1 MKYYPINENLARR
14 AKEMTSFDDYRPG
27 TATIR
32 YQRMVDEAAA
42 IAERQKKETDPMYHE
57 KIDSLLDT
65 YARRLA
71 ENLNKQHSIHTRC
84 PSIMVAGGSNFP
96 VAKKQK
102 QNAAMDK
109 AMEEYAEINGILAK
123 IKAVG
128 KGGIS
133 ADDPHALEKLRKKL
147 ANLEAMQVTMKAVNA
162 YYRKHGTLD
171 GCEDISPAVREK
183 LDEAMANPWR
193 TDPKPFPSY
202 SLSNNNATIR
212 NTRARIAELEKR
224 QAEPAP
230 EGWTFDGGEVVINT
244 EINRLQIIFDERP
257 DYGLKE
263 ELKRYGF
270 RWAPSQN
277 AWQRQLTENA
287 INAAKHITEEVQ

>member
-1 MKYYPINENLARR
+1 MKYYPINEELARR
-14 AKEMTSFDDYRPG
+14 AKEMTSFDDYRHG

-32 YQRMVDEAAA
+32 YQRMVDEAAT
-42 IAERQKKETDPMYHE
+42 IAERQKKITDPMYHE

-65 YARRLA
+65 YAKRLA
-71 ENLNKQHSIHTRC
+71 ENLNKQNSISTRC

-109 AMEEYAEINGILAK
+109 AMEEYAEINGILSK
-123 IKAVG
+123 IKSVG

-133 ADDPHALEKLRKKL
+133 ADDPQALEKLRKKL
-147 ANLEAMQVTMKAVNA
+147 ANLEALQDTMKQVNA
-162 YYRKHGTLD
+162 YYRKHKTID
-171 GCEDISPAVREK
+171 GCPVLTAAQIAEIKVSMDRSWCSE
-183 LDEAMANPWR
+183 
-193 TDPKPFPSY
+193 PKPFESFH
-202 SLSNNNATIR
+202 LSNNNANIR
-212 NTRARIAELEKR
+212 RLKERIAELEKR

-244 EINRLQIIFDERP
+244 ELNRVQIVFDERP

-263 ELKRYGF
+263 ELKRYSF
-270 RWAPSQN
+270 RWAPSQS
-277 AWQRQLTENA
+277 AWQSQLTENA
-287 INAAKHITEEVQ
+287 VNAAKKITGEG

>member
-1 MKYYPINENLARR
+1 MKYYPINEELARR
-14 AKEMTSFDDYRPG
+14 AKEMVSFDDYRHG

-32 YQRMVDEAAA
+32 YQRMVDEATA
-42 IAERQKKETDPMYHE
+42 IAERQKKITDPMYHE

-65 YARRLA
+65 YAKRLA
-71 ENLNKQHSIHTRC
+71 DNLNKQNSISARC

-102 QNAAMDK
+102 QNAAMDS
-109 AMEEYAEINGILAK
+109 AMEEYAEINGILSK

-133 ADDPHALEKLRKKL
+133 ADDPLALEKLRKKL
-147 ANLEAMQVTMKAVNA
+147 AQLEQTQVVMKAVNA

-202 SLSNNNATIR
+202 TLSNNNAIIR
-212 NTRARIAELEKR
+212 NTRARIEELEKR

-230 EGWTFDGGEVVINT
+230 KGWTFDGGEVVINT
-244 EINRLQIIFDERP
+244 EINRLQIVFDERP

-287 INAAKHITEEVQ
+287 INAAKHIAGEG

>member
-1 MKYYPINENLARR
+1 MKYYPINEDQARR
-14 AKEMTSFDDYRPG
+14 AKEMTSHFDYIPG
-27 TATIR
+27 SATAG
-32 YQRMVDEAAA
+32 YQRMVDEAAE
-42 IAERQKKETDPMYHE
+42 IAERQKKETDPIFHE
-57 KIDSLLDT
+57 KIDSLLDA

-71 ENLNKQHSIHTRC
+71 DNLNKQNSISTRC
-84 PSIMVAGGSNFP
+84 PSILVSGGSNFP
-96 VAKKQK
+96 VEKKRK

-109 AMEEYAEINGILAK
+109 AMEEYAEIQGILSK
-123 IKAVG
+123 IKSVG

-133 ADDPHALEKLRKKL
+133 ADDPQAVEKLRAKL
-147 ANLEAMQVTMKAVNA
+147 KGLEEMQETMKAVNA
-162 YYRKHGTLD
+162 YHRKHGTLD
-171 GCEDISPAVREK
+171 GCPGLSEENRQKI
-183 LDEAMANPWR
+183 EASMASPWR
-193 TDPKPFPSY
+193 TDPKPFPSF

-212 NTRARIAELEKR
+212 NTRARIEELEKR
-224 QAEPAP
+224 QTTPAP

-244 EINRLQIIFDERP
+244 EINRLQIVFDERP

-287 INAAKHITEEVQ
+287 INAAKHIIGEG